1 MRRRLAWVFVALAV
15 MLVVGF
21 LVPLGLSLRSQ
32 AELRSLAAA
41 QSDARGVATA
51 LAASARATSRNP
63 GAIDVQFVLDSF
75 GSEDLAVFLPDGTR
89 LGDGYTPENAV
100 DLADDGAIVARIDGG
115 VLAVVP
121 VTFQTSGARLVV
133 TAFVSNADL
142 QEGVATSWLILAVLG
157 LIVVLGAVPL
167 ADRLAAS
174 IVKPVRELSDTAHRW
189 AGGDLEARVVPDGPE
204 EVAESGRA
212 FNQLVERLAELLAA
226 ERERVA
232 DLSHRLR
239 TPIAA
244 LRLQADSV
252 VDPVAREGLISDI
265 VHLEGEVTA
274 LIEDVRRTGS
284 DESTICD
291 LGACIGKRMGFW
303 RVVASAQQR
312 TVDIDL
318 ETGSPVLVD
327 LPAAE
332 VLSILDNLVQNVL
345 THTVVGVG
353 FTVSVSGGPPRLTIS
368 DEGDGLPSADVFDRG
383 SGSGQGSG
391 LGLDIVRRLAEQSGG
406 EVAVGEGAGQLS
418 EGRMFKQFLPM
429 VRENGGRVY
438 LMPDPETME
447 SIDATELVE
456 NNLKEPE
463 LAELAAQADYVMRF

>member
-1 MRRRLAWVFVALAV
+1 
-15 MLVVGF
+15 
-21 LVPLGLSLRSQ
+21 
-32 AELRSLAAA
+32 
-41 QSDARGVATA
+41 
-51 LAASARATSRNP
+51 
-63 GAIDVQFVLDSF
+63 
-75 GSEDLAVFLPDGTR
+75 
-89 LGDGYTPENAV
+89 
-100 DLADDGAIVARIDGG
+100 
-115 VLAVVP
+115 
-121 VTFQTSGARLVV
+121 
-133 TAFVSNADL
+133 
-142 QEGVATSWLILAVLG
+142 
-157 LIVVLGAVPL
+157 
-167 ADRLAAS
+167 
-174 IVKPVRELSDTAHRW
+174 VKPVRELSDAAHRW
-189 AGGDLEARVVPDGPE
+189 AGGDLDARVVPDGPE
-204 EVAESGRA
+204 EIAESGRA

-303 RVVASAQQR
+303 RVVASAQKR

-345 THTVVGVG
+345 THTIAGVG
-353 FTVSVSGGPPRLTIS
+353 FSVAVTADPPRLTVA
-368 DEGDGLPSADVFDRG
+368 DEGDGLPSTDVFDRG
-383 SGSGQGSG
+383 SSSGLGSG

-406 EVAVGEGAGQLS
+406 EVTVGEG
-418 EGRMFKQFLPM
+418 EGATIV
-429 VRENGGRVY
+429 VRFGEPVS
-438 LMPDPETME
+438 P
-447 SIDATELVE
+447 TE
-456 NNLKEPE
+456 
-463 LAELAAQADYVMRF
+463 AS